1 MLKTSQRTA
10 LNCSLKNRFEIVQAE
25 AVVAQVEEYQTQ
37 DLQDPSLN
45 PGFLRL
51 LTITNLTEI

>member
-10 LNCSLKNRFEIVQAE
+10 LKRSLKNRFEIVQAE

-37 DLQDPSLN
+37 DLPDPSLN

-51 LTITNLTEI
+51 LTITNLIEI

>member
-25 AVVAQVEEYQTQ
+25 TVVAQVEEYQTQ

-51 LTITNLTEI
+51 LTLQI

>member
-10 LNCSLKNRFEIVQAE
+10 LKRSLKNRFEIVQAE

-51 LTITNLTEI
+51 LTITNLIEI